1 MKLTITTFWI
11 LLFTFCFSA
20 HSQEKSLLWE
30 ITGNG
35 LTKPSYVYGTIHMIC
50 PKDYLMTDSTKATFE
65 RAEQVYLELDM
76 DDPTLMAKMMQT
88 SMLTNG
94 KKLKD
99 YLSADDYA
107 FLDNHFKE
115 RTKMSLAMY
124 NGLKPFT
131 VMSMVYLTLLDCQ
144 PQSFE
149 LMFTQMATN
158 AKKELLGLES
168 VEFQM
173 GIFDQIPY
181 EKQAQMLVDIVRKK
195 AESTKEFEKMVAL
208 YKTQDLE
215 ALVKLMDE
223 SDWDYNGYENILLA
237 NRNANWIPIMEKAMQ
252 AKSSFFAVGAGHL
265 GGEKG
270 VLKLLKKKG
279 YTVKAIF

>member
-265 GGEKG
+265 AGEKG